1 MPLISVPGDRSGR
14 RQGARTREPGDLPSL
29 RFRAGRGAS
38 ATVELLDCP
47 FRTPEL
53 CHSGVMRMSDI
64 GPAGR
69 ATVMVCITCRS
80 ADTLAAD
87 TLAADTL
94 AAETLGAEAPRA
106 GMLLAEATGS
116 AAAAVRGVSVLRIRC
131 LGNCSRGPSAAI
143 RCDSSWTYIFGGLE
157 PDRDA
162 TALII
167 GAQLLAQAA
176 DGIMPWR
183 GRPESLKRGLIARVP
198 PADFREE
205 ST

>member
-1 MPLISVPGDRSGR
+1 
-14 RQGARTREPGDLPSL
+14 
-29 RFRAGRGAS
+29 
-38 ATVELLDCP
+38 
-47 FRTPEL
+47 
-53 CHSGVMRMSDI
+53 MSDI

-69 ATVMVCITCRS
+69 ATVMVCITCR
-80 ADTLAAD
+80 DAAD
-87 TLAADTL
+87 RLNV
-94 AAETLGAEAPRA
+94 ETLGVDTSGAAPPRA
-106 GMLLAEATGS
+106 GMLLADATAF
-116 AAAAVRGVSVLRIRC
+116 AAATVCGVAVQRIRC

-183 GRPESLKRGLIARVP
+183 GRPEVLKRGLIARVP

>member
-1 MPLISVPGDRSGR
+1 
-14 RQGARTREPGDLPSL
+14 
-29 RFRAGRGAS
+29 
-38 ATVELLDCP
+38 
-47 FRTPEL
+47 
-53 CHSGVMRMSDI
+53 MRMIDI
-64 GPAGR
+64 GPAAR
-69 ATVMVCITCRS
+69 ATVMVCITCR
-80 ADTLAAD
+80 DAAQR
-87 TLAADTL
+87 LNAAAL
-94 AAETLGAEAPRA
+94 GAETLSAETPGEETFAGEAPRA
-106 GMLLAEATGS
+106 GTLLADATAF
-116 AAAAVRGVSVLRIRC
+116 AAAAVSGVSVQRIRC

-162 TALII
+162 AALIV